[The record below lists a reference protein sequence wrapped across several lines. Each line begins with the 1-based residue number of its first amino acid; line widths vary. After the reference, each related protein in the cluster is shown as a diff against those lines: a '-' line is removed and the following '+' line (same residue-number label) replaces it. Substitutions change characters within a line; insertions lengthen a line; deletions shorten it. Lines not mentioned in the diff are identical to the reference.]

1 MAPRLGKARK
11 SGAPTAAT
19 ARKIGILLDLVRSR
33 AISLKGCISTYRAE
47 ERTVLRDLQELRKIG
62 ETAGFHITEREHGD
76 TFRLSE
82 FKGKPPSMIAS
93 EKRVRALM
101 AELFKSYG
109 EPMHELSEGLSDPPS
124 ESSTDAKFVHF
135 VQPQL
140 VDGSGVR
147 RVFDEIYAAW
157 QNGAR
162 TEFTYKGQKRTID
175 PAAIVVRAGRYYLVG
190 RDVAKRAWRTFSMDL
205 IEGQVRRAGTFE
217 RRPAPAKYL
226 SHDAIGFF
234 KGDGEPQ
241 TVEVTFSKDLALAAS
256 SRRWQ
261 AAQKLHLND
270 DGTATISL
278 TVDDVDEVVRWALG
292 FGDEAC
298 ISSPA
303 AVVMRAKE
311 TLAHMRRRYE

>member
-11 SGAPTAAT
+11 SGDPTAAT

-124 ESSTDAKFVHF
+124 EGSTDAKFVHF

-175 PAAIVVRAGRYYLVG
+175 PGAIVVRAGRYYLVG
-190 RDVAKRAWRTFSMDL
+190 RDVSKRAWRTFSMDL

-226 SHDAIGFF
+226 SRDAIGFF

-292 FGDEAC
+292 FGDEAW
-298 ISSPA
+298 ISSPP

>member
-11 SGAPTAAT
+11 SGDPTAST

-33 AISLKGCISTYRAE
+33 AISLKGCIATYRAE

-135 VQPQL
+135 IQPQL
-140 VDGSGVR
+140 VRRVR
-147 RVFDEIYAAW
+147 R
-157 QNGAR
+157 
-162 TEFTYKGQKRTID
+162 
-175 PAAIVVRAGRYYLVG
+175 
-190 RDVAKRAWRTFSMDL
+190 
-205 IEGQVRRAGTFE
+205 
-217 RRPAPAKYL
+217 
-226 SHDAIGFF
+226 
-234 KGDGEPQ
+234 Q
-241 TVEVTFSKDLALAAS
+241 T
-256 SRRWQ
+256 
-261 AAQKLHLND
+261 
-270 DGTATISL
+270 SL
-278 TVDDVDEVVRWALG
+278 R
-292 FGDEAC
+292 
-298 ISSPA
+298 
-303 AVVMRAKE
+303 
-311 TLAHMRRRYE
+311 